1 MAAWSYGAK
10 SCRERRLKMSLLHRG
25 FFIVLLLA
33 FVLGLAGCQ
42 QGPAE
47 KAGKKIDQ
55 AVEKVNK

>member
-1 MAAWSYGAK
+1 
-10 SCRERRLKMSLLHRG
+10 MSLSYRV
-25 FFIVLLLA
+25 FYIVLLLA

-42 QGPAE
+42 QGPGE